1 MAVSAGTKISLVG
14 TQESL
19 SSIFFLK
26 NNSIFARKQGDFIAG
41 YESLQNTVYG
51 VNGPSFNT
59 NNKSSFNTAI
69 GFKSFND
76 TTTRMQANNVVV
88 GKGASYD
95 TICNNSIVIGSKEI
109 KQNSVE
115 LNYNNTINIG
125 NNIVSGSTEN
135 NIYVGNNIESGNA
148 NNNVYVGYNILSGS
162 NDNNVVVGARNKV
175 YNSHSIILGYENSNN
190 ADSSIIIGNG
200 VKNTGS
206 NSLLIYPKY
215 ENGISSGY
223 SNTKDNYVN
232 IFGIITGSNNKLNIG
247 QGIEFA
253 DIVDFKSP
261 VFIQDSINVYSNV
274 NIGSNLSVSNSIYTP
289 SNNSIFLN
297 VSSNATFKGNMF
309 VQSNIYTSNIYAS
322 NLDVS
327 DHIRANNISVDQNI
341 FINGVEL
348 TSIFDDLINDDTLN
362 TNKITLLSNVSSNL
376 QNQIYKLSNE
386 IVKLEASLSNGGGGG
401 GGGGSGSDLDSLVY
415 QNYEDILELKD
426 KTNDLEFAYK
436 DQIDA
441 YFNAIIR
448 NDRGQYTITVVRDS
462 ITNFPSFDGI
472 YRSID
477 GTTFNP
483 PPQPNIGVTL
493 IHPERLWEDTN
504 NYIANFNVTDV
515 IGLKTPGA
523 ILHESNVFNN
533 RSFFKDLVAFSNNVS
548 FSSNVF
554 IAGAIKSFG
563 SYVTINDSLLIHDAL
578 HVGDFIETNAIKVD
592 YSFNNFVRV
601 FSNITFSNDWM
612 IFKDESQLSNLVFNG
627 SNPDSIIQFNNGVL
641 FTDTVN
647 CYSNIALSNDW
658 SIFTRENT
666 NNPELKDL
674 VFKGTNSKSFGF
686 ETSFTDFIPGA
697 LNFTGQHRCSYADA
711 IATDATDATDDA
723 RANDA
728 HAHTGLIVSST
739 GKYSDLDDQER
750 IHIDDAIPIVR
761 LSQKAYDKTVFGV
774 VSACEDAL
782 FPNADNRRCF
792 QIGSLQ
798 FKTSKV
804 KKSTKIIVNS
814 VGEGGIWVCNQNG
827 NIYNGDLIVSSDKPG
842 YGMKQDDDI
851 IKNYTVAKATCD
863 AIFYDKD
870 QLFIGCIYKM

>member
-1 MAVSAGTKISLVG
+1 MAVSAGNKISLVG
-14 TQESL
+14 TQESI

-26 NNSIFARKQGDFIAG
+26 NNSIFARRQGDFIAG
-41 YESLQNTVYG
+41 YEALQNTVYG
-51 VNGPSFNT
+51 VNGPSFN
-59 NNKSSFNTAI
+59 NNNNSSFNTAI
-69 GFKSFND
+69 GYQSFNNI
-76 TTTRMQANNVVV
+76 TTRAQANNVVV
-88 GKGASYD
+88 GKSASYD
-95 TICNNSIVIGSKEI
+95 TICNNSIVIGSKDI
-109 KQNSVE
+109 RQNAVE
-115 LNYNNTINIG
+115 LNYTNTINIG
-125 NNIVSGSTEN
+125 TTSEIGNSVNAV
-135 NIYVGNNIESGNA
+135 YVGNNIVSDST
-148 NNNVYVGYNILSGS
+148 NNKTMFR
-162 NDNNVVVGARNKV
+162 NVVVGAKNKV
-175 YNSHSIILGYENSNN
+175 QSSDSIMLGYENSNI
-190 ADSSIIIGNG
+190 ADSSIIIGNY

-215 ENGISSGY
+215 ENGNSVGY
-223 SNTKDNYVN
+223 LNTKDNYVN

-253 DIVDFKSP
+253 DIVDFKSSL
-261 VFIQDSINVYSNV
+261 FIQESINVYSNV
-274 NIGSNLSVSNSIYTP
+274 NIGSNLSVSNSIYTA

-297 VSSNATFKGNMF
+297 VSSNATFEGDVF
-309 VQSNIYTSNIYAS
+309 VQSNIYGGNIYAS

-327 DHIRANNISVDQNI
+327 DHIRTSNISVDQNI
-341 FINGVEL
+341 FLNGVDLSSILDEL
-348 TSIFDDLINDDTLN
+348 IVADTQAVLNINRNSSQIN
-362 TNKITLLSNVSSNL
+362 TLSNVSSNL
-376 QNQIYKLSNE
+376 QDQIYELSNE
-386 IVKLEASLSNGGGGG
+386 MVRIEASLSNVVGSGGGGG
-401 GGGGSGSDLDSLVY
+401 GGGGSVLDMDVNSLVY
-415 QNYEDILELKD
+415 QNYEDIVELKE
-426 KTNDLEFAYK
+426 KTNDLEFAYI
-436 DQIDA
+436 DQINAQFD
-441 YFNAIIR
+441 AIIR
-448 NDRGQYTITVVRDS
+448 NDRGQYTINVVRDS
-462 ITNFPSFDGI
+462 IANFPSFDGI

-477 GTTFNP
+477 DTTFDP

-493 IHPERLWEDTN
+493 IHPERLWEDTLE
-504 NYIANFNVTDV
+504 YIADFNVTDV

-523 ILHESNVFNN
+523 ILHESNVFNT
-533 RSFFKDLVAFSNNVS
+533 RSFFKDKVAFSNDAS
-548 FSSNVF
+548 FASNVF
-554 IAGAIKSFG
+554 IGGAIKSYG

-612 IFKDESQLSNLVFNG
+612 IFKDESELSNLVFNG
-627 SNPDSIIQFNNGVL
+627 TNPDSLMQFNNGVL
-641 FTDTVN
+641 FNNTVN
-647 CYSNIALSNDW
+647 CYSNIAFSNDW

-666 NNPELKDL
+666 NDPQLKDL
-674 VFKGTNSKSFGF
+674 VFKGTIPGSLGV

-711 IATDATDATDDA
+711 AAADA
-723 RANDA
+723 N
-728 HAHTGLIVSST
+728 AHTGFIVSST

-782 FPNADNRRCF
+782 FPDADNRRCF

-798 FKTSKV
+798 FKTNKV
-804 KKSTKIIVNS
+804 KKSKKLIVNS

-863 AIFYDKD
+863 AVFCDGEI
-870 QLFIGCIYKM
+870 LFIGCIYKM